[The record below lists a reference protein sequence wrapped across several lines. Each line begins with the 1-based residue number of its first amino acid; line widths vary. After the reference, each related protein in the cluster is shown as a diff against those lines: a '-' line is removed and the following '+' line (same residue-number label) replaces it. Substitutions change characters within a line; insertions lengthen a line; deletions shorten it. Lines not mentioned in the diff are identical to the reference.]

1 MGIAM
6 FTDVSRDYKDWDAIS
21 YVIETD
27 FMSGFPDGT
36 FRPYEKMAL
45 GDVCIVLSRLFP
57 SERGKIRLSLE
68 HWTLGYVVYCKE
80 KGLLPDSISDPCGM
94 CDAFVTNEQL
104 GQTVALL
111 EDRLDL
117 TTSDI
122 DRPCSELGS
131 LSAPVTRISLA
142 KALYALAKAA
152 NQTFCLLID
161 PSRYNEALRLLNK
174 HREVE
179 YYRYYKQF
187 LSPDISHAYDILL
200 SCSHENDYVAF
211 SAMLKIAE
219 LKHAHFSSLTARD
232 KIFHYTSLNVLQKLI
247 QPGGRLRLSPI
258 AYLNDPTEGTTGVEL
273 AERVM
278 RDKAYGPFFTNW
290 ERRYLKGVFV
300 ASFIVHS
307 SEDQQKNGSIPM
319 WGNYGHDG
327 KGCAIS
333 IDSAA
338 LGTTVYKVCYQEK
351 DATGRPN
358 DGFSRYLSDLS
369 KLLDDYFETIRTGN
383 EWKPE
388 KDPVFVFAK
397 DAIEQVCY
405 LYKTAYYS
413 YEEEARIIRFVPLRD
428 AERTEEILDGEV
440 FPRIY
445 SELEQP
451 LQISSV
457 ILGPKVAAPERVAVA
472 LANHGI
478 DVENIYLSKIPY
490 R

>member
-1 MGIAM
+1 M
-6 FTDVSRDYKDWDAIS
+6 FTDINRDYKDWDAIS
-21 YVIETD
+21 YVIEAGL
-27 FMSGFPDGT
+27 MSGFPDGSFLPYGGIT
-36 FRPYEKMAL
+36 FGTFCM
-45 GDVCIVLSRLFP
+45 VLSRLFP
-57 SERGKIRLSLE
+57 PENGMIEFISG
-68 HWTLGYVVYCKE
+68 HWALGYVKYCKE
-80 KGLLPDSISDPCGM
+80 RNFFSDDIDDLYRMVDTQVTNKQLSQTIRYLSDRFKISSSVIDNLCHDIEM
-94 CDAFVTNEQL
+94 FDAF
-104 GQTVALL
+104 A
-111 EDRLDL
+111 
-117 TTSDI
+117 S
-122 DRPCSELGS
+122 
-131 LSAPVTRISLA
+131 RISLA
-142 KALYALAKAA
+142 KLLYHLAIAVSRIVCSLAESSKSYE
-152 NQTFCLLID
+152 LLT
-161 PSRYNEALRLLNK
+161 LLNK
-174 HREVE
+174 HRKRG
-179 YYRYYKQF
+179 YYRNYKQ
-187 LSPDISHAYDILL
+187 LLPSDISHAYDVLL
-200 SCSHENDYVAF
+200 SYSHEDDQTAF
-211 SAMLKIAE
+211 YNMMKTSE
-219 LKHAHFSSLTARD
+219 LKRAHFYQVASVD

-258 AYLNDPTEGTTGVEL
+258 AYLNDPTEGTIGVEL
-273 AERVM
+273 AESVM
-278 RDKAYGPFFTNW
+278 RNKAYGPFFTNW

-351 DATGRPN
+351 DTTGRPN
-358 DGFSRYLSDLS
+358 DGFSRYLSNLS

-413 YEEEARIIRFVPLRD
+413 YEKEARIIRFVPLRD

-472 LANHGI
+472 LANRGI